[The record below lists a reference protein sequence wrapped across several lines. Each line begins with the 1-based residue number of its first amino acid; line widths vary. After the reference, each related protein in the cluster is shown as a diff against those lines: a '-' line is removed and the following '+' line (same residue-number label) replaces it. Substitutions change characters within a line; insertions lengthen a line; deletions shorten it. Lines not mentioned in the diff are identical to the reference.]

1 MENKQ
6 KIIHD
11 IMTLAPVIPVVV
23 VEEVGSAV
31 ALARAL
37 VAGGLPAIE
46 VTLRTP
52 IAMEALKAI
61 ADEVEGAF
69 VGAGTV
75 VTPAQ
80 IKQVEAAGAKFM
92 VSPGVSENLLDAA
105 DDSALPLLPGTATA
119 SEVMNLGERGYSHM
133 KFFPGSLAGGAPYL
147 KALSGPLPQYSFC
160 PTGGVSLANAS
171 EYLALQNV
179 LCVGGSWVAP
189 KNLVEAGDW
198 DAITKLAS
206 DAVKL
211 K

>member
-6 KIIHD
+6 KIIRD
-11 IMTLAPVIPVVV
+11 IMLLAPVIPVVV
-23 VEEVGSAV
+23 VEEVGHGV
-31 ALARAL
+31 KLAKAL

-52 IAMEALKAI
+52 VALEALKAI
-61 ADEVEGAF
+61 AEEVEGAF
-69 VGAGTV
+69 AGAGTV

-80 IKQVEAAGAKFM
+80 IKQVEEAGAKFM

-105 DDSALPLLPGTATA
+105 DDSPLPLLPGTATA
-119 SEVMNLGERGYSHM
+119 SEVMRLGERGYGHM

-147 KALSGPLPQYSFC
+147 KALSGPLPDYRFC
-160 PTGGVSLANAS
+160 PTGGVSLANAG
-171 EYLALQNV
+171 EYLGLQNV

-198 DAITKLAS
+198 DGITKIARE
-206 DAVKL
+206 AAGL

>member
-6 KIIHD
+6 KIIHN

-23 VEEVGSAV
+23 VEEVASAV

-69 VGAGTV
+69 AGAGTV

-92 VSPGVSENLLDAA
+92 VSPGAAANLLDAA

-119 SEVMNLGERGYSHM
+119 SEVMALGERGYSHM

-206 DAVKL
+206 DAASL

>member
-11 IMTLAPVIPVVV
+11 IMLLAPVIPVVV
-23 VEEVGSAV
+23 VEEVGHAV
-31 ALARAL
+31 KLAKAL

-52 IAMEALKAI
+52 VALEALKAI
-61 ADEVEGAF
+61 AEEVEGAF
-69 VGAGTV
+69 AGAGTV

-80 IKQVEAAGAKFM
+80 IKQVEEAGAKFM

-105 DDSALPLLPGTATA
+105 DDSPLPLLPGTATA
-119 SEVMNLGERGYSHM
+119 SEVMRLGERGYGHM

-147 KALSGPLPQYSFC
+147 KALSGPLPDYRFC
-160 PTGGVSLANAS
+160 PTGGVSLANAG
-171 EYLALQNV
+171 EYLGLQNV

-189 KNLVEAGDW
+189 KNLVEARDW
-198 DAITKLAS
+198 DGITKIARE
-206 DAVKL
+206 AAGL

>member
-11 IMTLAPVIPVVV
+11 IMLLAPVIPVVV
-23 VEEVGSAV
+23 VEDVGHAV
-31 ALARAL
+31 KLAKAL

-46 VTLRTP
+46 VTLRTSV
-52 IAMEALKAI
+52 ALEALKAI
-61 ADEVEGAF
+61 AEEVEGAF
-69 VGAGTV
+69 AGAGTV

-80 IKQVEAAGAKFM
+80 IKQVEEAGAKFM

-105 DDSALPLLPGTATA
+105 DDSSLPLLPGTATA
-119 SEVMNLGERGYSHM
+119 SEVMRLGERGYGHM

-147 KALSGPLPQYSFC
+147 KALSGPLPDYRFC
-160 PTGGVSLANAS
+160 PTGGVSLANAG
-171 EYLALQNV
+171 EYLGLQNV

-189 KNLVEAGDW
+189 KNLVEARDW
-198 DAITKLAS
+198 DGITKIARE
-206 DAVKL
+206 AAGL

>member
-6 KIIHD
+6 KIIHE

-23 VEEVGSAV
+23 VEEVASAV

-69 VGAGTV
+69 AGAGTV

-92 VSPGVSENLLDAA
+92 VSPGAAANLLDAA

-119 SEVMNLGERGYSHM
+119 SEVMALGERGYSHM

-206 DAVKL
+206 DAAAL

>member
-11 IMTLAPVIPVVV
+11 IMLLAPVIPVVV
-23 VEEVGSAV
+23 VEDVGHAV
-31 ALARAL
+31 KLAKAL

-46 VTLRTP
+46 VTLRTSV
-52 IAMEALKAI
+52 ALEALKAI
-61 ADEVEGAF
+61 AEEVEGAF
-69 VGAGTV
+69 AGAGTV

-80 IKQVEAAGAKFM
+80 IKQVEEAGAKFM

-105 DDSALPLLPGTATA
+105 DDSPLPLLPGTATA
-119 SEVMNLGERGYSHM
+119 SEVMRLGERGYGHM

-147 KALSGPLPQYSFC
+147 KALSGPLPDYRFC
-160 PTGGVSLANAS
+160 PTGGVSLANAG
-171 EYLALQNV
+171 EYLGLQNV

-198 DAITKLAS
+198 DGITKIARE
-206 DAVKL
+206 AAGL

>member
-6 KIIHD
+6 KIIRE
-11 IMTLAPVIPVVV
+11 IMLLAPVIPVVV
-23 VEEVGSAV
+23 VEEVGHAV
-31 ALARAL
+31 DLARAL

-52 IAMEALKAI
+52 AALEALRVI

-69 VGAGTV
+69 AGAGTV

-80 IKQVEAAGAKFM
+80 IAQVEKAGAKFM
-92 VSPGVSENLLDAA
+92 VSPGVAPNLLDAA
-105 DDSALPLLPGTATA
+105 ADSALPLLPGTATA
-119 SEVMNLGERGYSHM
+119 SEVMVLGERGYNHM

-147 KALSGPLPQYSFC
+147 KAIAGPLPQYSFC
-160 PTGGVSLANAS
+160 PTGGISLANAS
-171 EYLALQNV
+171 EYLTLDNI

-198 DAITKLAS
+198 AGITKLAS
-206 DAVKL
+206 EAAKL

>member
-6 KIIHD
+6 KIIHN

-23 VEEVGSAV
+23 VEEIGNAV

-52 IAMEALKAI
+52 IAMEALKVI

-75 VTPAQ
+75 ITAAQ
-80 IKQVEAAGAKFM
+80 IREIEAAGAKFM
-92 VSPGVSENLLDAA
+92 VSPGVAANLLDAA

-119 SEVMNLGERGYSHM
+119 SEVMALGERGYSHM

-147 KALSGPLPQYSFC
+147 KALSGPLPQYNFC

-171 EYLALQNV
+171 EYLALKNV

-206 DAVKL
+206 DATAL

>member
-23 VEEVGSAV
+23 VEEVASAV

-69 VGAGTV
+69 AGAGTV

-92 VSPGVSENLLDAA
+92 VSPGAAANLLDAA

-119 SEVMNLGERGYSHM
+119 SEVMTLGERGYSHM

-206 DAVKL
+206 DAAAL

>member
-11 IMTLAPVIPVVV
+11 IMLLAPVIPVVV
-23 VEEVGSAV
+23 VEEVGHAV
-31 ALARAL
+31 KLAKAL

-46 VTLRTP
+46 VTLRTSV
-52 IAMEALKAI
+52 ALEALKAI
-61 ADEVEGAF
+61 AEEVEGAF
-69 VGAGTV
+69 AGAGTV

-80 IKQVEAAGAKFM
+80 IKQVEEAGAKFM

-105 DDSALPLLPGTATA
+105 DDSPLPLLPGTATA
-119 SEVMNLGERGYSHM
+119 SEVMRLGERGYGHM

-147 KALSGPLPQYSFC
+147 KALSGPLPDYRFC
-160 PTGGVSLANAS
+160 PTGGVSLANAG
-171 EYLALQNV
+171 EYLGLQNV

-198 DAITKLAS
+198 DGITKIARE
-206 DAVKL
+206 AAGL

>member
-11 IMTLAPVIPVVV
+11 IMLLAPVIPVVV
-23 VEEVGSAV
+23 VEDVGHAV
-31 ALARAL
+31 KLAKAL

-46 VTLRTP
+46 VTLRTSV
-52 IAMEALKAI
+52 ALEALKAI
-61 ADEVEGAF
+61 AEEVEGAF
-69 VGAGTV
+69 AGAGTV

-80 IKQVEAAGAKFM
+80 IKQVEEAGAKFM

-105 DDSALPLLPGTATA
+105 DDSPLPLLPGTATA
-119 SEVMNLGERGYSHM
+119 SEVMRLGERGYGHM

-147 KALSGPLPQYSFC
+147 KALSGPLPDYRFC
-160 PTGGVSLANAS
+160 PTGGVSLANAG
-171 EYLALQNV
+171 EYLGLQNV

-189 KNLVEAGDW
+189 KNLVEARDW
-198 DAITKLAS
+198 DGITKIARE
-206 DAVKL
+206 AAGL

>member
-6 KIIHD
+6 KNIHD

-23 VEEVGSAV
+23 VEEVASAV

-69 VGAGTV
+69 AGAGTV

-92 VSPGVSENLLDAA
+92 VSPGTAANLLDAA

-119 SEVMNLGERGYSHM
+119 SEVMALGERGYSHM

-160 PTGGVSLANAS
+160 PTGGVSLANAN
-171 EYLALQNV
+171 EYLALKNV

-206 DAVKL
+206 NAAAL

>member
-11 IMTLAPVIPVVV
+11 IMLLAPVIPVVV
-23 VEEVGSAV
+23 VEEVGHAV
-31 ALARAL
+31 KLAKAL

-52 IAMEALKAI
+52 VALEALKAI
-61 ADEVEGAF
+61 AEEVEGAF
-69 VGAGTV
+69 AGAGTV

-80 IKQVEAAGAKFM
+80 IKQVEEAGAKFM

-105 DDSALPLLPGTATA
+105 DDSPLPLLPGTATA
-119 SEVMNLGERGYSHM
+119 SEVMRLGERGYGHM

-147 KALSGPLPQYSFC
+147 KALSGPLPDYRFC
-160 PTGGVSLANAS
+160 PTGGVSLANAG
-171 EYLALQNV
+171 EYLGLQNV

-198 DAITKLAS
+198 DGITKIARE
-206 DAVKL
+206 AAGL